1 VGEHFKRLVQMNKDG
16 VVLLA
21 GRIQLESNDPN
32 MIGLVIFYAKDEKE
46 AEEFMMSDPAV
57 KNKIMKAEVS
67 PYGIAVGFCK

>member
-1 VGEHFKRLVQMNKDG
+1 MKNEGIAVLTRLMQ
-16 VVLLA
+16 
-21 GRIQLESNDPN
+21 IPINDPN

-57 KNKIMKAEVS
+57 KNKIIKAEVS